1 VTNTINVN
9 TGGPL
14 KSRLVDYGRAGVR
27 LGQEASE
34 GNAMLVLQRRA
45 RFYQR
50 ESVRRGYEV
59 AGQTAQLVKIT
70 RL

>member
-45 RFYQR
+45 RQR
-50 ESVRRGYEV
+50 ESARRGYEV